1 MNNFMY
7 AVLSAGIRVIYTG
20 EIALILVIC
29 VIRHSVKS
37 SVLKNIN
44 VYIVLNAL
52 MLVMCVT
59 RHSVN
64 AAIL

>member
-1 MNNFMY
+1 MNILMY
-7 AVLSAGIRVIYTG
+7 AVLCVGIHVIYTG

-29 VIRHSVKS
+29 VIRHSVNS
-37 SVLKNIN
+37 CLKNIN
-44 VYIVLNAL
+44 VYIVVNAI
-52 MLVMCVT
+52 MLVMCVA

>member
-7 AVLSAGIRVIYTG
+7 AVLSAGIHVIYTG

-29 VIRHSVKS
+29 VIGHSVKS

-44 VYIVLNAL
+44 VYIVVNAL